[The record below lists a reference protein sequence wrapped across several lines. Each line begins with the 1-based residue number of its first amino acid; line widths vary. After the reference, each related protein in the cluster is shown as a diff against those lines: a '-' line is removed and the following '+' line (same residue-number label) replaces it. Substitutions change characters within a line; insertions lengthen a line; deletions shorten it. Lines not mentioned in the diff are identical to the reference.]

1 VLPDNIDR
9 FKQFIDI
16 FGIEGIQ
23 VDSGTLAFSAAEF
36 KVIEDGTSVAAV
48 TVTRSSVFEGEPSA
62 TITLSNGSATA
73 PEDYS
78 NTAVEVKFAPGET
91 QKTVFIP
98 IVDDSLV
105 EGNETI
111 NLTLGA
117 PKNGATIG
125 TPNTA
130 VLQVLDNDGS
140 AVLSATPGNLLS
152 ADTMDVFLPPG
163 GELSLDITITV
174 PGDGSAPQVVDVS
187 PSARR
192 LSKELPQ
199 AAAPASNSAL
209 PGISLNTPQPLPLD
223 VFLLQDLSGSFDD
236 DLVTLRGLVPNL
248 VSELKTRQPDTT
260 FGFGSFIDKP
270 VNPFGISGDYVY
282 FLNQAQT
289 NNATGLQSTVNNL
302 TVRDGSGKD
311 GPEAQLEALLQVA
324 RRTVASNENGFRSGA
339 RHVVVVSTDAPYH
352 KAGDGA
358 QAGITA
364 PNDGDAVID
373 PGEDYPSLTQVR
385 DALIEA
391 DIVPVFA
398 VTQDRIGTYND
409 LVNQLGFGKVVR
421 LESNSSNLTSAIT
434 EGLGAVGSEINI
446 FALSDEFG
454 YVKDILPRNFQGVLA
469 GQKLTFTV
477 KLKND
482 GAGGDDT
489 LTLRALGYGDT
500 KVRIVTS
507 EPGSSTDTAS
517 NLGELNGRRLS
528 GYLNT
533 SDISDY
539 YKFTLKSGKDFK
551 LFLESPI
558 PIADPNGVVL
568 ARLRDKNGA
577 IIPKD
582 TKAEASADISR
593 LSIVN
598 TFLEAGDYYLEIYR
612 NPNAASNTQLS
623 YNLRAS
629 ALPTGITA
637 VFPGD
642 PLAPPD
648 AALQNRA
655 ATIAGG
661 LTGGALGISALIDP
675 LINPLLLVPGALTAL
690 TAIYGSE
697 RLFKGVASFPYGIVP
712 SEVRGNLSQRNV
724 SLQYVGPFTP
734 VDPQQ
739 TWVIIHGWNDNS
751 DTFKGIAEAI
761 KNIKPNDRVL
771 LLDWRQA
778 AANGKLD
785 TSDPIVFPSINENL
799 DAGLRLGNYFAAK
812 WITPVAE
819 FAVEALKALG
829 IDAEKAASSLNLI
842 GHSLGSLVSAEIG
855 RIYQK
860 EQLAGET
867 TKDKAEGVK
876 NIIALDPPSVSNLS
890 IIGGINDYDVNG
902 TNTAKDKP
910 ASFKDVSAFSR
921 SLVGRKSYAGNQE
934 FASFADEAFQ
944 VDFGD
949 WFDLGGE
956 HTLVYQVF
964 ENLIKQR
971 NPENNTGLIGQI
983 LLDTPSVDTS
993 SVHTSSVHTP
1003 SVDTPSALGRK
1014 DAYTYEH
1021 EGILTANK
1029 EGANPDL
1036 LIVKNPQTSGNSD
1049 EIVYGTIKDDK
1060 IDGYD
1065 LIEDPNTVY
1074 SVIPFSGDSRYDG
1087 AGNDKFYG
1095 DAGNDEI
1102 FGGSGNDTLYG
1113 NQGNDTIRGE
1123 QDDDLIY
1130 GGKDQDYIYGDQG
1143 ADKVYGD
1150 EGNDTLEGNDG
1161 SDTLLAGEGNDRI
1174 WGGGDNSADYL
1185 NGGAGNDTLTGESGN
1200 DVLLGGDGA
1209 DILEGNNDDDILIGG
1224 KGKDTLDGG
1233 LGSDTFVLAL
1243 GDGGSTVD
1251 DADFITNFRSGFF
1264 GFDVRGVS
1272 KIGLAGD
1279 LKIDDIQVSSVGDN
1293 KTALFVKTNPLDLY
1307 PTIPKDEYLAVLD
1320 GSFNKDQ
1327 IHKC

>member
-1 VLPDNIDR
+1 VLPDNIEQ

-62 TITLSNGSATA
+62 TITLSNGTATA

-199 AAAPASNSAL
+199 AATPASNPAVA
-209 PGISLNTPQPLPLD
+209 GVSLNTPQPLPLD

-270 VNPFGISGDYVY
+270 VEPFGISDDYVY

-289 NNATGLQSTVNNL
+289 TDATGLQSTVNNL
-302 TVRDGSGKD
+302 TVRGASGLD
-311 GPEAQLEALLQVA
+311 APEAQLEALLQVA
-324 RRTVASNENGFRSGA
+324 RRTVGSNENGFRSGA
-339 RHVVVVSTDAPYH
+339 RHVVIVSTDNAYH
-352 KAGDGA
+352 EAGDGA
-358 QAGITA
+358 EAGITA
-364 PNDGDAVID
+364 PNDGDAVIE
-373 PGEDYPSLTQVR
+373 PGEDYPSVTQVR

-398 VTQDRIGTYND
+398 VTQDKIGTYND

-517 NLGELNGRRLS
+517 SLGELKGRRLS

-539 YKFTLKSGKDFK
+539 YKFTLKSRKDFK

-558 PIADPNGVVL
+558 PIADPSGVVL
-568 ARLRDKNGA
+568 ARLRDRNGE
-577 IIPKD
+577 ILQED
-582 TKAEASADISR
+582 TPPAVASADISR
-593 LSIVN
+593 RYIVN
-598 TFLEAGDYYLEIYR
+598 TSLEAGDYYLEIYR
-612 NPNAASNTQLS
+612 NPNAVTDL
-623 YNLRAS
+623 NLFYDLRVS
-629 ALPTGITA
+629 AAPPPKITA
-637 VFPGD
+637 TFPNN
-642 PLAPPD
+642 PLSQPD
-648 AALQNRA
+648 TDLKNNANTFAAKIAGFGAGTGA
-655 ATIAGG
+655 ATGAGIGALASLFFGPISVGVVATLGGVLGG
-661 LTGGALGISALIDP
+661 LGGGLYASGKLG
-675 LINPLLLVPGALTAL
+675 
-690 TAIYGSE
+690 E
-697 RLFKGVASFPYGIVP
+697 GVSNLPYGVLP
-712 SEVRGNLSQRNV
+712 STPGEYLAVSQNPTQRSV
-724 SLQYVGPFTP
+724 SLQDIEPFP
-734 VDPQQ
+734 PIDPEQ
-739 TWVIIHGWNDNS
+739 TWVIIHGWNDKS
-751 DTFKGIAEAI
+751 ETFKGLAEAL
-761 KNIKPNDRVL
+761 KKIKPNDRVL

-778 AANGKLD
+778 AANGKYD
-785 TSDPIVFPSINENL
+785 MGKDSDI
-799 DAGLRLGNYFAAK
+799 DASLRMGNYFAAK
-812 WITPVAE
+812 WIKPVAQ
-819 FAVEALKALG
+819 FAVDTLEAFG
-829 IDAEKAASSLNLI
+829 IDAEKALSSLNLI

-855 RIYQK
+855 NLYKGKQK
-860 EQLAGET
+860 GA
-867 TKDKAEGVK
+867 KAEGVRT
-876 NIIALDPPSVSNLS
+876 ITALDPPSSFN
-890 IIGGINDYDVNG
+890 IGLLDSRSDYDVDG
-902 TNTAKDKP
+902 RNTQPDIP
-910 ASFKDVSAFSR
+910 APFNEVSKLSR
-921 SLVGRKSYAGNQE
+921 ALVGKNSLAGNQN
-934 FASFADEAFQ
+934 FAAGAHESFQ
-944 VDFGD
+944 MDFGSII
-949 WFDLGGE
+949 DLGDEHNRVVQAFTELLKQKDGE
-956 HTLVYQVF
+956 IT
-964 ENLIKQR
+964 N
-971 NPENNTGLIGQI
+971 QI
-983 LLDTPSVDTS
+983 FNQGTFD
-993 SVHTSSVHTP
+993 
-1003 SVDTPSALGRK
+1003 ARAN
-1014 DAYTYEH
+1014 AYTYDSEDAKRGLAH
-1021 EGILTANK
+1021 EGVLKVNASN
-1029 EGANPDL
+1029 NPIEL
-1036 LIVKNPQTSGNSD
+1036 VVKNSKTSGEND
-1049 EIVYGTIKDDK
+1049 LILYGT
-1060 IDGYD
+1060 
-1065 LIEDPNTVY
+1065 P
-1074 SVIPFSGDSRYDG
+1074 
-1087 AGNDKFYG
+1087 GNDSLSGGTGNDSIQGYAANDSLYG
-1095 DAGNDEI
+1095 D
-1102 FGGSGNDTLYG
+1102 SGNDTLLG
-1113 NQGNDTIRGE
+1113 GKGNDT
-1123 QDDDLIY
+1123 LS
-1130 GGKDQDYIYGDQG
+1130 GGFGNDNILGQKGNDSLSGYDGNDYLDGG
-1143 ADKVYGD
+1143 
-1150 EGNDTLEGNDG
+1150 EGNDTLIGITQDFNPIRLELRGLREI
-1161 SDTLLAGEGNDRI
+1161 DT
-1174 WGGGDNSADYL
+1174 
-1185 NGGAGNDTLTGESGN
+1185 
-1200 DVLLGGDGA
+1200 
-1209 DILEGNNDDDILIGG
+1209 LIGG
-1224 KGKDTLDGG
+1224 E
-1233 LGSDTFVLAL
+1233 GSDIFIL
-1243 GDGGSTVD
+1243 GDAKSHFYD
-1251 DADFITNFRSGFF
+1251 
-1264 GFDVRGVS
+1264 
-1272 KIGLAGD
+1272 AGD
-1279 LKIDDIQVSSVGDN
+1279 GQQTGTGDYALIVGFGTFGGQDIIQLNGSRDKYVLGNSPSVLPAGTGIYVDTNQNKQFDNTDELIAIVQTQVGPP
-1293 KTALFVKTNPLDLY
+1293 PL
-1307 PTIPKDEYLAVLD
+1307 TVNLD
-1320 GSFNKDQ
+1320 GSYFKYV
-1327 IHKC
+1327 